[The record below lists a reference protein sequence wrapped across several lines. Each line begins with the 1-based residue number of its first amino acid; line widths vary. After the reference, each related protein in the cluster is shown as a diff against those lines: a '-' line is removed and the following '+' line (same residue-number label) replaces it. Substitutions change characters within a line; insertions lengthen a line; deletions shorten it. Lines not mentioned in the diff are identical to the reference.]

1 MSRAPFR
8 IWSSSCKKVSRSV
21 AEQSTHIG
29 AQSSGMYYPNRI
41 ARSYLLA
48 LAEMMGQHGLDATL
62 EIAGL
67 NRFVEKPPTN
77 TLERT
82 VDFAALSALNLA
94 LDEMYGARGG
104 RGMALRAGR
113 AWLVKGMNTFGAL
126 SGIGDPAFR
135 ALAVEERVRLGL
147 RALASV
153 FTHFSDQRSHLEE
166 TSQAFRFIVNNS
178 PTAWMRETDKPV
190 CHSLVG
196 LLQETV
202 RWAANGRDYAVRE
215 VECQACG
222 RSNSCIF
229 LVNKH
234 PL

>member
-1 MSRAPFR
+1 
-8 IWSSSCKKVSRSV
+8 
-21 AEQSTHIG
+21 
-29 AQSSGMYYPNRI
+29 MYYPNRI
-41 ARSYLLA
+41 ARAYFLA
-48 LAEMMGQHGLDATL
+48 LEEVMGKHGVDATL
-62 EIAGL
+62 EIASL
-67 NRFVEKPPTN
+67 NGFVGRLPTD

-94 LDEMYGARGG
+94 LDEMYGVRGG

-113 AWLVKGMNTFGAL
+113 AWLVKGMNSFGAL

-147 RALASV
+147 RALANA
-153 FTHFSDQRSHLEE
+153 FTHFSDQRSRLEE
-166 TSQAFRFIVNNS
+166 TPQAFRFIVDYS

-190 CHSLVG
+190 CHPLVG

-202 RWAANGRDYAVRE
+202 RWAANGRDYTVRE
-215 VECQACG
+215 VECRACG
-222 RSNSCIF
+222 RSSSCIF

>member
-1 MSRAPFR
+1 MSRAPFK
-8 IWSSSCKKVSRSV
+8 IWGNSCKKVSCSV

-41 ARSYLLA
+41 ARSYFLA
-48 LAEMMGQHGLDATL
+48 LEEVMGKHGLEATL

-67 NRFVEKPPTN
+67 NGFVGTLPTD

-82 VDFAALSALNLA
+82 VDFAVLSALNLA

-113 AWLVKGMNTFGAL
+113 AWLVKGMNGFGAL
-126 SGIGDPAFR
+126 SGVGDPAFR
-135 ALAVEERVRLGL
+135 ALSVEERVRISL

-153 FTHFSDQRSHLEE
+153 FTHFSDQRSSFEE
-166 TSQAFRFIVNNS
+166 TAQAFRFNVENS
-178 PTAWMRETDKPV
+178 PTAWMRESDKPV
-190 CHSLVG
+190 CHPLVG

-215 VECQACG
+215 VECGACG
-222 RSNSCIF
+222 RSSSCIF

>member
-1 MSRAPFR
+1 
-8 IWSSSCKKVSRSV
+8 
-21 AEQSTHIG
+21 
-29 AQSSGMYYPNRI
+29 
-41 ARSYLLA
+41 
-48 LAEMMGQHGLDATL
+48 MGQHGLDTTL

-67 NRFVEKPPTN
+67 NGYVGKLPN
-77 TLERT
+77 DTLERT

-104 RGMALRAGR
+104 RGMALRGGR
-113 AWLVKGMNTFGAL
+113 AWLVKGINSFGAL
-126 SGIGDPAFR
+126 SGVNDSAFR
-135 ALAVEERVRLGL
+135 ALALEERVRLGL
-147 RALASV
+147 RALASI
-153 FTHFSDQRSHLEE
+153 FTHFSDQRSRLEE
-166 TSQAFRFIVNNS
+166 TPQAFRFIVENS

-190 CHSLVG
+190 CHPLVG

-215 VECQACG
+215 TECRACG
-222 RSNSCIF
+222 GNTCIF

>member
-8 IWSSSCKKVSRSV
+8 IWSNSFKKVSCSV

-29 AQSSGMYYPNRI
+29 AQSSGMYYPNRF
-41 ARSYLLA
+41 ARSYFMA
-48 LAEMMGQHGLDATL
+48 LEEVMGQHGLDGTL

-67 NRFVEKPPTN
+67 NRFVGRLPTD
-77 TLERT
+77 TLEHT
-82 VDFAALSALNLA
+82 VDFAALSALNLG
-94 LDEMYGARGG
+94 LDEMYGTRGG

-113 AWLVKGMNTFGAL
+113 AWLVKGMNSFGML
-126 SGIGDPAFR
+126 SGINDPAFR
-135 ALAVEERVRLGL
+135 TLAVEERARLGL

-153 FTHFSDQRSHLEE
+153 FTHFSDQRSRLEE
-166 TSQAFRFIVNNS
+166 TPQAFRFMVDTS

-190 CHSLVG
+190 CHPLVG

-215 VECQACG
+215 VECRACG
-222 RSNSCIF
+222 SSNSCIF
-229 LVNKH
+229 LVNKQ